1 LHPLTLEPLE
11 PRDTPAIVGADP
23 RVLTEFVEGQFLS
36 ADSIQR
42 ATVVA
47 PNPVHGGGPVL
58 QLTDAATGRVL
69 QTEFVLDPAWYGGLH
84 ITAVVGTT
92 GGRTTGD
99 GRPMDKLVVTGGP
112 GAGDVLQI
120 LSASLDGTRLV
131 VESTFSAHLGAD
143 FRAGLKIT
151 SASAQPFGSDSAQPL
166 ILAMPDSAGYGP
178 RVVAVDEE
186 TGEIVR
192 SFFVGPAGAD
202 STRFAFSP
210 LGGSFTTPRT
220 STVSILVYTGPADP
234 ATHRRPASV
243 WSFDAAKGDFGRDL
257 TGEFAGYDDPSQPIV
272 VG

>member
-1 LHPLTLEPLE
+1 MLSLEPLE

-23 RVLTEFVEGQFLS
+23 RVLTESVEGQFLS

-47 PNPVHGGGPVL
+47 PNPTFGGGPVL
-58 QLTDAATGRVL
+58 QLTDVVTGQVR
-69 QTEFVLDPAWYGGLH
+69 QTMFVLDPGWYGGLH
-84 ITAVVGTT
+84 IATVVGTT
-92 GGRTTGD
+92 GGRTAGD
-99 GRPMDKLVVTGGP
+99 GRPMDKIVITGGP

-131 VESTFSAHLGAD
+131 VESTFSAHLGED

-151 SASAQPFGSDSAQPL
+151 SASPQPFGVESAQPL
-166 ILAMPDSAGYGP
+166 ILVMPDSPGYGP

-186 TGEIVR
+186 TGAVVH
-192 SFFVGPAGAD
+192 SFFVGPAGAN
-202 STRFAFSP
+202 STRYAFSP
-210 LGGSFTTPRT
+210 LGGSFTTPKT

-257 TGEFAGYDDPSQPIV
+257 TAEFIDFDVPF